1 MRRKS
6 LQDAICPMA
15 RALDTIGD
23 WWSLLI
29 IRDAMLG
36 VRRFSDFQANL
47 GLAGNI
53 LSARLKKLVA
63 CDIMEQVPAANGSA
77 YQEYALTKRGRTLL
91 PVVVALR
98 QWGQDHLFASEEKC
112 LQLVD
117 KRSRKPLRR
126 IQVQNADGKLIT
138 AKDLDVVTVN

>member
-77 YQEYALTKRGRTLL
+77 YQEYALTKKGRDLF
-91 PVVVALR
+91 PVIVALR
-98 QWGQDHLFASEEKC
+98 QWGEGYLFSRGEKR
-112 LQLVD
+112 LQV
-117 KRSRKPLRR
+117 
-126 IQVQNADGKLIT
+126 
-138 AKDLDVVTVN
+138 

>member
-36 VRRFSDFQANL
+36 VRRFSDFQTNL

-77 YQEYALTKRGRTLL
+77 YQEYALTKKGRTLL

-98 QWGQDHLFASEEKC
+98 QWGEDHLFASGETC
-112 LQLVD
+112 LQIVD
-117 KRSRKPLRR
+117 KRKRKPLRR
-126 IQVQNADGKLIT
+126 IQIQDADGKMIT